1 MFLRLGPVKGRRD
14 GRNRLGNLLKLG
26 EEVILSV
33 ANLINRVTR
42 GALGLGGALRLL
54 AKVLFDHDFSCFKI
68 VPLDS
73 LIDAPKVREE
83 KGNQTYA

>member
-14 GRNRLGNLLKLG
+14 GRNQLGNLLEFGK
-26 EEVILSV
+26 EVILSV

-42 GALGLGGALRLL
+42 GTFGLGGALRLL
-54 AKVLFDHDFSCFKI
+54 AKVLFDHDFSCFEI

-73 LIDAPKVREE
+73 LIDAPKVKGE
-83 KGNQTYA
+83 KGHKTYA

>member
-26 EEVILSV
+26 EEVILSI
-33 ANLINRVTR
+33 ANLIDRVTS
-42 GALGLGGALRLL
+42 GTFGLGGALRLL

-83 KGNQTYA
+83 KGH